1 MTTRDELRRELFEAF
16 GETTL
21 PDPVPLNLEI
31 LWKRTF
37 LDYEEWKIE
46 YDVESSE
53 TMPLKVGQRVP
64 AYLLVPRHQSKPM
77 PAMIAFH
84 QCAGDC
90 TDAKEAVVGKAP
102 WVPIDS
108 QTSYFET
115 DGRVHIDRTDQ
126 AYGYELVHEG
136 FVVLAPDSINCGER
150 NIEAIRKP
158 GEVRLCHS
166 IIDPHLE
173 KDSEFKRVIDGVRA
187 VDLLQSLD
195 FVDSDRIAAIGH
207 SMGAGDAYWVMA
219 FDERVKAGIM
229 GSRHWTGVESRF
241 YPLIAPRPVMILW
254 GAFDGKACEQEDL
267 RRARDSVYEI
277 YREAG
282 APDSILIRKLATGHK
297 FIDEFKWEAYARLKE
312 HFGMIPDP
320 EPLSL
325 KELAIEARKATE
337 VSWDD
342 LDATFSEIEGPDI
355 PVTTIR
361 EQALSAIGGLFM
373 FMADRSLSG
382 SIHAR
387 VGLEGERPFLS
398 CTHTANEDLSS
409 TPTPSDYSSM
419 RGVRKTLVELG
430 ATLQYDHSGKRIA
443 YRILLPAAR

>member
-1 MTTRDELRRELFEAF
+1 MTTRDALRRELFEAF

-46 YDVESSE
+46 YDVESPE
-53 TMPLKVGQRVP
+53 TMPLEVGQRVP
-64 AYLLVPRHQSKPM
+64 AYLLVPRHQPKPM

-90 TDAKEAVVGKAP
+90 TNAKEAVVGKAP
-102 WVPIDS
+102 WVPIDR

-166 IIDPHLE
+166 IIYPHLG
-173 KDSEFKRVIDGVRA
+173 KASEFKRVIDGVRA

-207 SMGAGDAYWVMA
+207 SMGAGGVYWVMA

-229 GSRHWTGVESRF
+229 GSRHWRSPF
-241 YPLIAPRPVMILW
+241 YPLIAPRPLMILW

-267 RRARDSVYEI
+267 QKVRNSVYEC
-277 YREAG
+277 YRESG
-282 APDSILIRKLATGHK
+282 ASDSILIRKLATGHK

-312 HFGMIPDP
+312 HFGMVPDP

-325 KELAIEARKATE
+325 KELVIEARKATE

-342 LDATFSEIEGPDI
+342 LDATFNEIEGPDVPI
-355 PVTTIR
+355 TTLR

-382 SIHAR
+382 SIGAR
-387 VGLEGERPFLS
+387 VGLEGEQPFVS
-398 CTHTANEDLSS
+398 CTHTANEDLSP

-419 RGVRKTLVELG
+419 RGVRKILVELG
-430 ATLQYDHSGKRIA
+430 ATLQYEHSGKRIT
-443 YRILLPAAR
+443 YRILLPAAK